1 MKNKLLVIFSLF
13 VFVVQCKKDDDDD
26 SFVVRD
32 YNEQVQVD
40 QELLEN
46 FMQTHTYN
54 YEDFNNQLNFDIKID
69 TITEYYS
76 SKPSLLDLA
85 NIQTIDVQNS
95 EGESISHNLYYII
108 AREGSNQNISISK
121 INITL

>member
-1 MKNKLLVIFSLF
+1 MKKKLLVIFSLF

-26 SFVVRD
+26 SFVIRD
-32 YNEQVQVD
+32 YNEQLQVD

-54 YEDFNNQLNFDIKID
+54 YEDFNNQLNIDIKID
-69 TITEYYS
+69 TIMEYNS
-76 SKPSLLDLA
+76 SKQSLFDLA

-95 EGESISHNLYYII
+95 E
-108 AREGSNQNISISK
+108 
-121 INITL
+121 